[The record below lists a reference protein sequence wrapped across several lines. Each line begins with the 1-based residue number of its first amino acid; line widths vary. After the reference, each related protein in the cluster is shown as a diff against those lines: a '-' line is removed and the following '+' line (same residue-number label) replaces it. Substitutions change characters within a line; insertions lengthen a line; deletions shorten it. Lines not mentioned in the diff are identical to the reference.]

1 MSSSLIPERPLL
13 ISPTLAATIGLEE
26 AVLLHVISELLLQH
40 PPLWRQQ
47 RRWAEISDA
56 TLYQALPFWNSE
68 QVQRILRSLQSL
80 GLVLGEAVPTRPQNR
95 LLAINQPDTAAPR
108 DTAAAAPAAQ
118 PSPFQTPAF
127 RPSPAAAA
135 ATHPASP
142 RPQPGLQAGTGG
154 AATPIPADWRPD
166 ATLLQ
171 LCAQRNV
178 PQDFIEREVPAFVLY
193 WRERGKLQYSWQQ
206 TFLNWIVTRWEKQRS
221 FQGARELETT
231 MHPGWLPS
239 EEAVSILEHAG
250 ISLSFIED
258 AVPEFV
264 LYWRE
269 RGVSN
274 SEWNSKF
281 IAHVRRQWVKYTH
294 ALEHDT
300 TPRPIPPDFQP
311 DPACLDVL
319 AMANID
325 LDFALAQLPEFI
337 LYWQDRKE
345 AHGSWNT
352 KFLQHVKFRW
362 AQQMQPA
369 GQPLLER
376 LTDRSWAD

>member
-13 ISPTLAATIGLEE
+13 ISPTLAATIGLDE

-40 PPLWRQQ
+40 PPVWRQQ
-47 RRWAEISDA
+47 KRWVEIPEA
-56 TLYQALPFWNSE
+56 TLCNALPFWSFGHSMKVL
-68 QVQRILRSLQSL
+68 QSLQDL
-80 GLVLGEAVPTRPQNR
+80 GLVLCEPVAGRAQCRM
-95 LLAINQPDTAAPR
+95 LAINQPD
-108 DTAAAAPAAQ
+108 AAAPYEAPRQKPIAAA
-118 PSPFQTPAF
+118 P
-127 RPSPAAAA
+127 PAAPVQTSPM
-135 ATHPASP
+135 ATRP
-142 RPQPGLQAGTGG
+142 RGPQLQPGTGG
-154 AATPIPADWRPD
+154 AATLIAADWRPD
-166 ATLLQ
+166 DTLLQ
-171 LCAQRNV
+171 LCAQRNI
-178 PQDFIEREVPAFVLY
+178 PRDFIDREVPAFVMY
-193 WRERGKLQYSWQQ
+193 WRERGKVQYSWHQ
-206 TFLNWIVTRWEKQRS
+206 TFLNWIVSRWEKQRS
-221 FQGARELETT
+221 FQGAKELEAT
-231 MHPGWLPS
+231 MHQSWLPS
-239 EEAVSILEHAG
+239 EDAVSILEHAG

-269 RGVSN
+269 RGVAN

-294 ALEHDT
+294 ALENDT

-311 DPACLDVL
+311 GPACLDVL

-325 LDFALAQLPEFI
+325 IDFALAQLPEFL

-362 AQQMQPA
+362 AQHMQPS
-369 GQPLLER
+369 QPLLDK

>member
-13 ISPTLAATIGLEE
+13 ISPTLAATIGLDE

-40 PPLWRQQ
+40 SPQWRQQ
-47 RRWAEISDA
+47 KRWAEIPDA
-56 TLYQALPFWNSE
+56 VLNQATPFWKPAHC
-68 QVQRILRSLQSL
+68 QKVLQSLQDL
-80 GLVLGEAVPTRPQNR
+80 GLVLSEAVPGRLHTR
-95 LLAINQPDTAAPR
+95 LLAINQCDAAAPR
-108 DTAAAAPAAQ
+108 EAAAPRAASAVPP
-118 PSPFQTPAF
+118 PS
-127 RPSPAAAA
+127 R
-135 ATHPASP
+135 
-142 RPQPGLQAGTGG
+142 LQAGTGG
-154 AATPIPADWRPD
+154 AATPIPVDWKPD

-171 LCAQRNV
+171 LCAQRNI
-178 PQDFIEREVPAFVLY
+178 PRDYIERELPAFVLY
-193 WRERGKLQYSWQQ
+193 WRERGKVQYSWQQ
-206 TFLNWIVTRWEKQRS
+206 TFLNWIVARWEKQRS
-221 FQGARELETT
+221 VQGAREQEAT
-231 MHPGWLPS
+231 MQQDWLPS

-250 ISLSFIED
+250 VSLSFIED

-269 RGVSN
+269 RGVAN

-300 TPRPIPPDFQP
+300 TPRPLPPDFQP
-311 DPACLDVL
+311 DPGCLDVL

-325 LDFALAQLPEFI
+325 VDFALAQLPEFV

-345 AHGSWNT
+345 AHSSWNT
-352 KFLQHVKFRW
+352 KFLQHVKYKW
-362 AQQMQPA
+362 AQHMQP
-369 GQPLLER
+369 GKPLLDK

>member
-40 PPLWRQQ
+40 APLWRQQ
-47 RRWAEISDA
+47 RRWAEVPDS
-56 TLYQALPFWNSE
+56 TLYQALPFWNHE
-68 QVQRILRSLQSL
+68 QVQRVLHSLQTL
-80 GLVLGEAVPTRPQNR
+80 GLLLHETVPGRPQSR
-95 LLAINQPDTAAPR
+95 LLAINQPDAAAPR
-108 DTAAAAPAAQ
+108 ESVAVPAPAMPPRARATAM
-118 PSPFQTPAF
+118 PPA
-127 RPSPAAAA
+127 RSPAAER
-135 ATHPASP
+135 P
-142 RPQPGLQAGTGG
+142 RTGLQPGTGG
-154 AATPIPADWRPD
+154 AATLIPADWQPD

-171 LCAQRNV
+171 LCQQRNV
-178 PQDFIEREVPAFVLY
+178 PREFIEREVPAFVLY
-193 WRERGKLQYSWQQ
+193 WRERGKVQYSWQQ
-206 TFLNWIVTRWEKQRS
+206 TFLNWIVARWEKQRS
-221 FQGARELETT
+221 FQGAKELETT
-231 MHPGWLPS
+231 MHPGWLPG
-239 EEAVSILEHAG
+239 EDAVSILEHAG

-352 KFLQHVKFRW
+352 KFLQHVKYKW

>member
-13 ISPTLAATIGLEE
+13 ISPTLAATIGLDE
-26 AVLLHVISELLLQH
+26 AVLLHVISELLLQQ
-40 PPLWRQQ
+40 PPVWRQT
-47 RRWAEISDA
+47 RRWAEIPEA
-56 TLYQALPFWNSE
+56 TLCHALPFWNFGH
-68 QVQRILRSLQSL
+68 VMKVLQNLQDL
-80 GLVLGEAVPTRPQNR
+80 GLVLCEPGAGRVQSR
-95 LLAINQPDTAAPR
+95 LLAINQPDAAAPR
-108 DTAAAAPAAQ
+108 EIPREAPR
-118 PSPFQTPAF
+118 PA
-127 RPSPAAAA
+127 SPAAPVPKARGQ
-135 ATHPASP
+135 H
-142 RPQPGLQAGTGG
+142 LQAGTGG
-154 AATPIPADWRPD
+154 AATLIAADWRPD
-166 ATLLQ
+166 DTLLQ
-171 LCAQRNV
+171 LCAQRNI
-178 PQDFIEREVPAFVLY
+178 PRDFIEREVPAFVLY
-193 WRERGKLQYSWQQ
+193 WRERGKLQYSWHQ
-206 TFLNWIVTRWEKQRS
+206 TFLNWIVANWEKQRS
-221 FQGARELETT
+221 WQGARELEAT
-231 MHPGWLPS
+231 MHQNWLPS
-239 EEAVSILEHAG
+239 EDAVSILEHAG

-269 RGVSN
+269 RGVAN

-345 AHGSWNT
+345 IQASWNT
-352 KFLQHVKFRW
+352 KFLQHVKYKW
-362 AQQMQPA
+362 AQQMQPS
-369 GQPLLER
+369 QPLLDK

>member
-13 ISPTLAATIGLEE
+13 ISPTLAATIGLDE
-26 AVLLHVISELLLQH
+26 AVLLHVLSELLLQH

-47 RRWAEISDA
+47 KRWAEVPEAD
-56 TLYQALPFWNSE
+56 LCRALPFWSIS
-68 QVQRILRSLQSL
+68 QTMKVLQSL
-80 GLVLGEAVPTRPQNR
+80 QDLGLLLCEPVPGRVQSR
-95 LLAINQPDTAAPR
+95 LFAINQCDTAAPR
-108 DTAAAAPAAQ
+108 DQVSAPAIPAAPIKTSGAPLPGPTLSGATVFAPKTRTGYLQ
-118 PSPFQTPAF
+118 P
-127 RPSPAAAA
+127 
-135 ATHPASP
+135 
-142 RPQPGLQAGTGG
+142 GTGG
-154 AATPIPADWRPD
+154 AATLIAADWRPD
-166 ATLLQ
+166 DTLLQ
-171 LCAQRNV
+171 LCAQRNI
-178 PQDFIEREVPAFVLY
+178 PRDFIEREVPSFIMY
-193 WRERGKLQYSWQQ
+193 WRERGKVQYSWHQ
-206 TFLNWIVTRWEKQRS
+206 TFLNWIVSRWEKQRS
-221 FQGARELETT
+221 FQGAKELETT
-231 MHPGWLPS
+231 MHQDWLPS
-239 EEAVSILEHAG
+239 EDAVSILEHAG
-250 ISLSFIED
+250 VSLSFIED

-300 TPRPIPPDFQP
+300 TPRPIPANFQP

-319 AMANID
+319 SMANID

-345 AHGSWNT
+345 AQSSWNT
-352 KFLQHVKFRW
+352 RFLQHVKYKW
-362 AQQMQPA
+362 AQQMQPN
-369 GQPLLER
+369 QPLLDK

>member
-1 MSSSLIPERPLL
+1 MASSLIPERPLL
-13 ISPTLAATIGLEE
+13 ISPTLAATIGLDE

-47 RRWAEISDA
+47 KRWAELA
-56 TLYQALPFWNSE
+56 EAELCRALPFWSVSHAMKVL
-68 QVQRILRSLQSL
+68 QSLQDL
-80 GLVLGEAVPTRPQNR
+80 GLVLSEAVPGRAQIR
-95 LLAINQPDTAAPR
+95 LLAINQNDVSAPR
-108 DTAAAAPAAQ
+108 DAPAASAPAQ
-118 PSPFQTPAF
+118 PRVQPQTPA
-127 RPSPAAAA
+127 PAAATQA
-135 ATHPASP
+135 GKP
-142 RPQPGLQAGTGG
+142 RSAPLQGGTGG
-154 AATPIPADWRPD
+154 AATLIAADWRPD
-166 ATLLQ
+166 DTLLQ
-171 LCAQRNV
+171 LCAQRNI
-178 PQDFIEREVPAFVLY
+178 PRDFIEREVPAFVMY
-193 WRERGKLQYSWQQ
+193 WRERGKVQYSWHQ
-206 TFLNWIVTRWEKQRS
+206 TFLNWIVSRWEKQRS
-221 FQGARELETT
+221 FQGAKELEAT
-231 MHPGWLPS
+231 MHQDWLPS
-239 EEAVSILEHAG
+239 EDAVSILEHAG

-269 RGVSN
+269 RGVAN

-325 LDFALAQLPEFI
+325 IDFALAQLPEFI
-337 LYWQDRKE
+337 LYWQDRRE

-352 KFLQHVKFRW
+352 KFLQHVKFKW
-362 AQQMQPA
+362 AQQMQPS
-369 GQPLLER
+369 QPLLDK